1 MKSNYVLIAVLTAGL
16 MFVSLPAS
24 LYGQEMKKMQSTKD
38 TSTKYTCPHHPEV
51 VSDKPGKCPKCGM
64 DLVPMKRTASTAK
77 QGTMPKDKMKKDSM
91 QHQMMKRDKTN
102 MKKDTSMKMN
112 KM

>member
-1 MKSNYVLIAVLTAGL
+1 MKSNYVVIAILTVGL
-16 MFVSLPAS
+16 MFVSLPTR
-24 LYGQEMKKMQSTKD
+24 LYGQEMKQMQTTKD
-38 TSTKYTCPHHPEV
+38 APTKYTCPHHPEV

-64 DLVPMKRTASTAK
+64 DLVPMKHTASTTK

-91 QHQMMKRDKTN
+91 HHQMMKRDKTN